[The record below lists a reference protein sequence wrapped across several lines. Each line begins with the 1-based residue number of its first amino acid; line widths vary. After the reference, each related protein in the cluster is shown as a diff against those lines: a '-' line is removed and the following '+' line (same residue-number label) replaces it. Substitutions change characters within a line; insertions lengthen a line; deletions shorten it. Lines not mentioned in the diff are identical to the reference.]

1 MRRIHPAWYVAAT
14 TFLALVM
21 ASGFRSVTGVLLVPL
36 HDRFGWS
43 HETISLAVFINL
55 MCFGLGA
62 PFAAALVERFGVRRV
77 VGTALGIIG
86 LSALLTTQMTQP
98 WHMYL
103 LWGVVNGLA
112 TGAISVPL
120 SAVVAT
126 RWFVARRGLVTGL
139 LGASYASGQLVFLPL
154 LAWIAGFDWRWAAV
168 TVGVV
173 ALVVVLPIAVAFMR
187 DRPEDAGLK
196 PYGAGEDWVPPP
208 PSVASFRG
216 AIHALHE
223 AIYSR
228 TFWLL
233 AGTFYICGATTN
245 GLVSTHLIPA
255 AHDHGISQIAAASTL
270 AMIGLFDIAG
280 TTASGWLTDRYDPR
294 KLLFAYYALRGLA
307 LLALPTALGVPEV
320 MILFAVVY
328 GLDWV
333 ATVPPTIALT
343 AKEWGPEKVGVLFG
357 WIFASH
363 QLGAATA
370 AWAAGAVRTGTGGY
384 GIAFLVAGGLAV
396 AAAGAVLVIRSP
408 REQPVQAPVPAA
420 M

>member
-14 TFLALVM
+14 TFVALVM

-36 HDRFGWS
+36 HDKFGWS
-43 HETISLAVFINL
+43 HETISIAVFINL
-55 MCFGLGA
+55 VCFGVGA
-62 PFAAALVERFGVRRV
+62 PFAAALVERYGMRRV
-77 VGTALGIIG
+77 VTISLATIG
-86 LSALLTTQMTQP
+86 FSALATTRMSEP
-98 WHMYL
+98 WHMYA

-120 SAVVAT
+120 SAIVAN

-168 TVGVV
+168 VVGAT
-173 ALVVVLPIAVAFMR
+173 ALLLVLPIVLAFMR
-187 DRPEDAGLK
+187 ERPEDTGLR
-196 PYGAGEDWVPPP
+196 PYGADESWVAPPP
-208 PSVASFRG
+208 VVASFSSAVR
-216 AIHALHE
+216 ILHE

-233 AGTFYICGATTN
+233 AGTFYVCGATTN

-255 AHDHGISQIAAASTL
+255 AHDHGMAQVTAASVL
-270 AMIGLFDIAG
+270 AAIGVFDIVG

-307 LLALPTALGVPEV
+307 LLILPAALGLPALMVP
-320 MILFAVVY
+320 FAVVY

-343 AKEWGPEKVGVLFG
+343 AQTWGPQKVGIVFG

-370 AWAAGAVRTGTGGY
+370 AWGAGAVRTGTGGY
-384 GIAFLVAGGLAV
+384 GPAFLVAGGLALV
-396 AAAGAVLVIRSP
+396 AAGAALVIRS
-408 REQPVQAPVPAA
+408 RAEQPAPAPAPA
-420 M
+420 

>member
-1 MRRIHPAWYVAAT
+1 MRRLHPAWYVAAT

-21 ASGFRSVTGVLLVPL
+21 ASGFRSVTGVLIVPL

-43 HETISLAVFINL
+43 HETISLAVFVNL

-62 PFAAALVERFGVRRV
+62 PFAAALVERYGVRRV
-77 VGTALGIIG
+77 VGIALTTIG
-86 LSALLTTQMTQP
+86 ASALLTTQMTQP
-98 WHMYL
+98 WQLYL

-120 SAVVAT
+120 SAVIAT

-154 LAWIAGFDWRWAAV
+154 LAWLAGFDWRWAAV
-168 TVGVV
+168 TVGLA
-173 ALVVVLPIAVAFMR
+173 ALAVTPVCVAFMR

-196 PYGAGEDWVPPP
+196 PFGADEGWVAPP
-208 PSVASFRG
+208 PSVASFSG

-223 AIYSR
+223 AVYSR

-245 GLVSTHLIPA
+245 GLVATHLIPA
-255 AHDHGISQIAAASTL
+255 AHDHGISQVTAASTL
-270 AMIGLFDIAG
+270 ALIGVFDIVG

-294 KLLFAYYALRGLA
+294 KLLFAYYGLRGLA

-320 MILFAVVY
+320 MIPFAVVY

-343 AKEWGPEKVGVLFG
+343 AQTWGRERVGILFG

-396 AAAGAVLVIRSP
+396 AAAGAALVIGS
-408 REQPVQAPVPAA
+408 REQPLPAPAPASA
-420 M
+420 